1 MISIPFIYKY
11 KPKKLDDFEIDSD
24 LKQLLVSLT
33 YNNNLNILFVGN
45 SGVGKTSII
54 DALLHE
60 YYGLKYSHEN
70 ILRINS
76 LKEQGIQYYRN
87 EVKTF
92 CQTPCLVNGKKKCVV
107 LDDIDFINEQSQ
119 QVFRNCIDKYSHNV
133 NFISSCGNLQKV
145 IDTLQSRKIIVS
157 IKPHSHTNMKN
168 VLNYIIKKE
177 HLEID
182 ESDKNFLIK
191 LSNNSLRIMINYLE
205 KLNIINL
212 PITYDLI
219 NKICSNI
226 SYEIFDNFTN
236 MLLKK
241 NTTSAIN
248 ILYNLYDC
256 GYSTMDIYDNYFLY
270 IKNTSI
276 LCCDNMR
283 YEIIKLL
290 CEYIT
295 IFHNVHEDEIEL
307 ALLTNDIIKTVIIPI
322 ENV

>member
-1 MISIPFIYKY
+1 
-11 KPKKLDDFEIDSD
+11 
-24 LKQLLVSLT
+24 
-33 YNNNLNILFVGN
+33 
-45 SGVGKTSII
+45 
-54 DALLHE
+54 
-60 YYGLKYSHEN
+60 
-70 ILRINS
+70 
-76 LKEQGIQYYRN
+76 
-87 EVKTF
+87 
-92 CQTPCLVNGKKKCVV
+92 
-107 LDDIDFINEQSQ
+107 
-119 QVFRNCIDKYSHNV
+119 
-133 NFISSCGNLQKV
+133 
-145 IDTLQSRKIIVS
+145 
-157 IKPHSHTNMKN
+157 MKN

-226 SYEIFDNFTN
+226 SYEIFDNYTN
-236 MLLKK
+236 LLLNKD
-241 NTTSAIN
+241 TTSAIR

-270 IKNTSI
+270 IKHTPI
-276 LCCDNMR
+276 LLCDNIR

-307 ALLTNDIIKTVIIPI
+307 ALITNDIIKKVIIPI
-322 ENV
+322 ENI